1 MRCIGGGGGMSMPGS
16 GHVRLH
22 KKLEAL
28 QKRAAAGDLAAAG
41 QAELLARHLEA
52 LAEGSSKKEDDRVKV
67 ITGAWLGHEIASG
80 RAVDVQTPRD
90 LLNGLDS
97 FLARP
102 GERLAVLGEDGTGS
116 PAFRRVFGPDHP
128 PLSDH

>member
-1 MRCIGGGGGMSMPGS
+1 MPGS
-16 GHVRLH
+16 GHTRLH
-22 KKLEAL
+22 RKLESL
-28 QKRAAAGDLAAAG
+28 QKRAAKGDEAAAG
-41 QAELLARHLEA
+41 QAALLARYLESVD
-52 LAEGSSKKEDDRVKV
+52 EGTSKKEDDRVKV